1 MVSHAEAKCRHN
13 INQSG
18 EGEKERE
25 EGSKEGGGRKGR
37 RGKGFARTLYQEL
50 SFSWDLRRRVVF
62 SGYDHDDDGGDQYF
76 HLLMF
81 LQATL

>member
-25 EGSKEGGGRKGR
+25 KGSKEGGGRKGR
-37 RGKGFARTLYQEL
+37 RRKGFARTLYQEL
-50 SFSWDLRRRVVF
+50 RFSWDLLGEELFSLVVIMMMMMVAINI
-62 SGYDHDDDGGDQYF
+62 SIC
-76 HLLMF
+76 
-81 LQATL
+81 